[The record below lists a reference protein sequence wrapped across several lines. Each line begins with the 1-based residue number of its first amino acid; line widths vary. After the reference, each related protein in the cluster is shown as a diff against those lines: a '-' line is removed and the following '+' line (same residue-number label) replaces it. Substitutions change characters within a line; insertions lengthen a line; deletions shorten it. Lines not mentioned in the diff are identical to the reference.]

1 MTAQPHAHMPD
12 DLHRPDSQRQRVD
25 LLAKR
30 LLDIDAA
37 RRRAEAAGDQGL
49 RNSLLNMARDLIGQA
64 ETRDLRSLVTLW
76 YLELGARAAQDMHR
90 HTNRAERGS

>member
-1 MTAQPHAHMPD
+1 MTKMTGQPCTE
-12 DLHRPDSQRQRVD
+12 HRPDSQRQRVD

-37 RRRAEAAGDQGL
+37 RRRAEAVGDQGL

-64 ETRDLRSLVTLW
+64 EARDLRSLVTCW
-76 YLELGARAAQDMHR
+76 YLELGARAAQDTHR
-90 HTNRAERGS
+90 YPNPAERGS